1 MRCCMI
7 FDADHADRDSMFA
20 RGQRLIFECETVFVS
35 SRTTLNHVTHD
46 NAVWEGPERGAVY
59 AIPPSLVAMLAA
71 KDKRRW
77 EDYTRDANVV
87 SQCSRRADPEG

>member
-46 NAVWEGPERGAVY
+46 NAVWEGPER
-59 AIPPSLVAMLAA
+59 
-71 KDKRRW
+71 DKRRW